1 MKTRFV
7 LSIVLV
13 SLGLV
18 AAILPQTKNSSM
30 ELDAKQ
36 LLNEIQL
43 ENHVIS
49 IDEMADALISNDP
62 EYQLIDLRS
71 EAEFKQYNLPG
82 AINIPFEK
90 LFDEE
95 WAPYIDQIA
104 RKNVFYSNGTT
115 LSSEAWLL
123 TRQKGYKNNYILV
136 GGLNN
141 WYATI
146 IEPKEPAPT
155 DGEEAIYNY
164 RARLGAKQFF
174 TGEGAAANLS
184 SSVKA
189 KKPVPRRKKK
199 MVAGGCS

>member
-1 MKTRFV
+1 MRIRFV

-13 SLGLV
+13 CLGLV
-18 AAILPQTKNSSM
+18 AAILPQKKNSSL
-30 ELDAKQ
+30 ELDARQ

-49 IDEMADALISNDP
+49 VDEMANAIINNDP
-62 EYQLIDLRS
+62 EYQMIDLRS
-71 EAEFKQYNLPG
+71 GADFKEYSLPG
-82 AINIPFEK
+82 ALNIPFDS
-90 LFDEE
+90 LFSEA

-115 LSSEAWLL
+115 LASEAWML
-123 TRQKGYKNNYILV
+123 TRQKGYKNNYILR

-146 IEPKEPAPT
+146 IEPSEPAST
-155 DGEEAIYNY
+155 DGEEAFFNY
-164 RARLGAKQFF
+164 QARLGMKQYF
-174 TGEGAAANLS
+174 TGAGAVS
-184 SSVKA
+184 SASSKKA
-189 KKPVPRRKKK
+189 KKPVPRKKKK

>member
-1 MKTRFV
+1 MKIRFF
-7 LSIVLV
+7 LSIAFV

-18 AAILPQTKNSSM
+18 AAVLPQKKNSSTQ
-30 ELDAKQ
+30 LDARQ

-49 IDEMADALISNDP
+49 IDEMADALINNDP

-71 EAEFKQYNLPG
+71 QEEYQAFHLPG

-95 WAPYIDQIA
+95 WLPYVDQIA

-115 LSSEAWLL
+115 LSGEAWIL
-123 TRQKGYKNNYILV
+123 TRQKGFKNNYILN

-141 WYATI
+141 WYETI
-146 IEPKEPAPT
+146 LNPEPPKST
-155 DGEEAIYNY
+155 DDDEAVKAYH
-164 RARLGAKQFF
+164 ARLGARQFF
-174 TGEGAAANLS
+174 TGEGAASATVN
-184 SSVKA
+184 VA
-189 KKPVPRRKKK
+189 PKKPVPRRKKK

>member
-13 SLGLV
+13 SMGLV

-36 LLNEIQL
+36 LLNELQL
-43 ENHVIS
+43 KNHIIS
-49 IDEMADALISNDP
+49 VDEMADALINNDP
-62 EYQLIDLRS
+62 AYQLIDLRS
-71 EAEFKQYNLPG
+71 PEEYKQYSLPG
-82 AINIPFEK
+82 SINIPFDSLFSEK
-90 LFDEE
+90 WL
-95 WAPYIDQIA
+95 PYVDQIA

-115 LSSEAWLL
+115 LSSEAWML
-123 TRQKGYKNNYILV
+123 TKQKGFQNNYILM

-146 IEPKEPAPT
+146 LNPQAPT
-155 DGEEAIYNY
+155 SMDDEDAFKAYQ
-164 RARLGAKQFF
+164 ARLGAKQFF
-174 TGEGAAANLS
+174 TGEGASSAAVSLQP
-184 SSVKA
+184 
-189 KKPVPRRKKK
+189 KKPIPRRKKK

>member
-1 MKTRFV
+1 MQIRFV
-7 LSIVLV
+7 ISIILV
-13 SLGLV
+13 CLGLI
-18 AAILPQTKNSSM
+18 AAILPQTKNSSL

-49 IDEMADALISNDP
+49 IDEMANALINNDP

-71 EAEFKQYNLPG
+71 EEEFKQFSLPG
-82 AINIPFEK
+82 AINIPFAK

-95 WAPYIDQIA
+95 WSPYIDQIA

-115 LSSEAWLL
+115 LSCEAWLL
-123 TRQKGYKNNYILV
+123 TRQKGYKNNYILK

-146 IEPKEPAPT
+146 IDPKEPSST
-155 DGEEAIYNY
+155 EGEEAIDNY
-164 RARLGAKQFF
+164 HTRIGARQFF
-174 TGEGAAANLS
+174 MGEGASANT
-184 SSVKA
+184 SVNVTA
-189 KKPVPRRKKK
+189 KKPIPRKKKK

>member
-1 MKTRFV
+1 MKIRFV

-13 SLGLV
+13 SMGRV
-18 AAILPQTKNSSM
+18 AAMLPQKKNSSL

-43 ENHVIS
+43 KNHIIS
-49 IDEMADALISNDP
+49 IDEMADALINNDP

-71 EAEFKQYNLPG
+71 EEAYKQYNLPG
-82 AINIPFEK
+82 SINIPFEK

-115 LSSEAWLL
+115 LSSQAWML
-123 TRQKGYKNNYILV
+123 TRQRGFRNNYILN

-146 IEPKEPAPT
+146 IEPEEPPYT
-155 DGEEAIYNY
+155 NGNEAIYDY

-174 TGEGAAANLS
+174 TGEGAAS
-184 SSVKA
+184 TVSTVKA

>member
-1 MKTRFV
+1 MRIRFV

-13 SLGLV
+13 CLGLV
-18 AAILPQTKNSSM
+18 AAILPQKKNSSI
-30 ELDAKQ
+30 ELDAQQ

-43 ENHVIS
+43 GNYVVS
-49 IDEMADALISNDP
+49 VDEMANALINNDP

-71 EAEFKQYNLPG
+71 TEEFKAYSLPG
-82 AINIPFEK
+82 ALNIPFDS
-90 LFDEE
+90 LFSET

-115 LSSEAWLL
+115 LSSEAWML
-123 TRQKGYKNNYILV
+123 TRQKGFKNNYILR

-146 IEPKEPAPT
+146 IEPKEPEST
-155 DGEEAIYNY
+155 DGEEAFFQYQ
-164 RARLGAKQFF
+164 ARLGMKQYF
-174 TGEGAAANLS
+174 TGAGAVS
-184 SSVKA
+184 STVKKA
-189 KKPVPRRKKK
+189 KKPIPRRKKK

>member
-13 SLGLV
+13 SMGLV

-43 ENHVIS
+43 KNHIIS
-49 IDEMADALISNDP
+49 VDEMADALINNDP
-62 EYQLIDLRS
+62 AYQLIDLRS
-71 EAEFKQYNLPG
+71 PEEYKQYSLPG
-82 AINIPFEK
+82 SINIPFDSLFSEK
-90 LFDEE
+90 WL
-95 WAPYIDQIA
+95 PYVDQIA

-115 LSSEAWLL
+115 LSSEAWML
-123 TRQKGYKNNYILV
+123 TKQKGFQNNYILM

-146 IEPKEPAPT
+146 LNPQAPT
-155 DGEEAIYNY
+155 SLDDEDAFKAYQ
-164 RARLGAKQFF
+164 ARLGAKQYF
-174 TGEGAAANLS
+174 TGEGAS
-184 SSVKA
+184 SPAVSLKP
-189 KKPVPRRKKK
+189 KKPIPRRKKK

>member
-1 MKTRFV
+1 MKIRFI

-13 SLGLV
+13 SMGLV
-18 AAILPQTKNSSM
+18 AAMLPQKKNSSL

-43 ENHVIS
+43 KNHIIS
-49 IDEMADALISNDP
+49 IDEMANALINNDP
-62 EYQLIDLRS
+62 EYQLIDLRT
-71 EAEFKQYNLPG
+71 EEEYKQYNLPG
-82 AINIPFEK
+82 SINIPFAK

-115 LSSEAWLL
+115 LSSQAWML
-123 TRQKGYKNNYILV
+123 TRQRGFKNNYILN

-146 IEPKEPAPT
+146 IEPAEPAST
-155 DGEEAIYNY
+155 SGDEAINDF

-174 TGEGAAANLS
+174 TGEGAASAA
-184 SSVKA
+184 SSVTA
-189 KKPVPRRKKK
+189 KKPVPRKKKK

>member
-1 MKTRFV
+1 MKVRFV

-13 SLGLV
+13 SMGLV
-18 AAILPQTKNSSM
+18 AAMLPQKKNSSL

-43 ENHVIS
+43 KNHVIS
-49 IDEMADALISNDP
+49 IDEMANALINNDP

-71 EAEFKQYNLPG
+71 EEAYKRYNLPG
-82 AINIPFEK
+82 SINIPFAK

-115 LSSEAWLL
+115 LSSQAWML
-123 TRQKGYKNNYILV
+123 TRQRGFKNNYILN

-146 IEPKEPAPT
+146 IEPEEPASSNG
-155 DGEEAIYNY
+155 DEAIHDY

-174 TGEGAAANLS
+174 TGQGAASAS
-184 SSVKA
+184 STVTA
-189 KKPVPRRKKK
+189 KKPVPRKKKK